1 MDTEYNIEGVRTM
14 KFMHISD
21 LHLGKRLNT
30 ASLIDDQRYILEQIT
45 KIAEEDKVGCMLIAG
60 DVFDEGNS
68 TSAESVTLLDD
79 FLTGLS
85 DLGIRTYM
93 ISGNHD
99 SMDRLEFGS
108 RMFSKNNLFISST
121 FKGYPERFEVV
132 DNGKIVGIYLLPF
145 VKPAHVRQ
153 FYPETPSD
161 FNSALSTLF
170 AHTNLGKDDVRILVT
185 HQYVVSGTQYPETCD
200 SERKYVGGEEAVSA
214 DIFEDFDYVALGHI
228 HSPQPIGR
236 ETIRYCGAPMK
247 YTGSAKETDKSV
259 TIIDTDGGIR
269 ISEIPLKPLRDIR
282 LLKGPLDKLVEMGK
296 KDPCNQDYI
305 FAVIQGDSMNAMARM
320 REVYPNTMHLSFEND
335 LKNDAN
341 IEADIDLEHL
351 DINDEFAKFFKSKTE
366 EELTESQKKMV
377 RELFDKMEVVL

>member
-1 MDTEYNIEGVRTM
+1 M

-30 ASLIDDQRYILEQIT
+30 ASLINDQRYILEQIT
-45 KIAEEDKVGCMLIAG
+45 RIAEENKVDCMLIAG

-85 DLGIRTYM
+85 ELGIRTYM

-121 FKGYPERFEVV
+121 FKGYPERFEVN
-132 DNGKIVGIYLLPF
+132 DGGKTMGIYLLPF

-161 FNSALSTLF
+161 FNSALNTVF
-170 AHTNLGKDDVRILVT
+170 AHANLGKEDVRILVT

-200 SERKYVGGEEAVSA
+200 SERKYIGGEEAVSA
-214 DIFEDFDYVALGHI
+214 DLFEDFDYVALGHI
-228 HSPQPIGR
+228 HSPQTIGR
-236 ETIRYCGAPMK
+236 ETVRYCGAPLK
-247 YTGSAKETDKSV
+247 YTGSVMETDKSV
-259 TIIDTDGGIR
+259 TIIDTAEGISITEVPLRPLHDIR
-269 ISEIPLKPLRDIR
+269 II
-282 LLKGPLDKLVEMGK
+282 KGPLDKLLEMGK
-296 KDPCNQDYI
+296 NDPCREDYI
-305 FAVIQGDSMNAMARM
+305 FAVVQGDSMSAMARM

-335 LKNDAN
+335 LKDDAE
-341 IEADIDLEHL
+341 IAPDIDLEHL

-377 RELFDKMEVVL
+377 KELFDKMEVVL